1 MFRAVS
7 RLVHTSVRRAA
18 MDLRSLVG
26 HLESIAPS
34 SQAESWDNVGLLVE
48 PSGNPTISCI
58 LLTIDLT
65 ELVLNEARELGA
77 GLVISYHPL
86 IFHPLK
92 RLTQQSVKERI
103 VIRAVESGVA
113 VYSPHTAL
121 DCMEGGVND
130 WLLAGLGEGKVQAL
144 TVYTQ
149 PSTTD
154 RLLTVFGVQ
163 KEKIGSLGLSG
174 AATIKPSPRYI
185 YIYVMSK
192 TRGDCILCHVMTVT
206 HNSMTSSGH
215 AQRKMWHP
223 SSCIYTTLFHPVTSL
238 FSRLHRWCCSTSV
251 GVVQPNVI
259 MVYVSLH
266 TDSSDWSWPNT
277 DFTPTN

>member
-7 RLVHTSVRRAA
+7 RLVHTSVRRAV

-26 HLESIAPS
+26 HLEAIAPS

-48 PSGNPTISCI
+48 PSGNPTISCV

-65 ELVLNEARELGA
+65 EQVLNEAQELGA

-103 VIRAVESGVA
+103 VVRALESGVA

-130 WLLAGLGEGKVQAL
+130 WLLTGLGEGEVQAL
-144 TVYTQ
+144 TVHTQ

-174 AATIKPSPRYI
+174 AATIKPSARYLMTCNRRRLH
-185 YIYVMSK
+185 V
-192 TRGDCILCHVMTVT
+192 HVMKCTVT
-206 HNSMTSSGH
+206 HNSMTLSGH
-215 AQRKMWHP
+215 VLRKMWHL
-223 SSCIYTTLFHPVTSL
+223 SSCIYTTLSHPVTSL
-238 FSRLHRWCCSTSV
+238 FSRLHRCSCSV
-251 GVVQPNVI
+251 GVLCSQ
-259 MVYVSLH
+259 VS
-266 TDSSDWSWPNT
+266 
-277 DFTPTN
+277 

>member
-1 MFRAVS
+1 MLHYVCVHVECGRGACGSQREPSSVQLYFCFSGNAIWMFRGVS
-7 RLVHTSVRRAA
+7 RLVHTSLHRAA

-26 HLESIAPS
+26 HLEAIAPS

-48 PSGNPTISCI
+48 PSGNPTVSCI
-58 LLTIDLT
+58 LLTVDLT
-65 ELVLNEARELGA
+65 EQVLNEAQELRA
-77 GLVISYHPL
+77 GLIISYHPL

-103 VIRAVESGVA
+103 VVRALESGVA

-144 TVYTQ
+144 TVHTQ

-154 RLLTVFGVQ
+154 KLLTLCGVH

-174 AATIKPSPRYI
+174 AATIRPSPRYLMI
-185 YIYVMSK
+185 IRGSYYIHSRYV
-192 TRGDCILCHVMTVT
+192 TVT
-206 HNSMTSSGH
+206 HNFVTLNGH
-215 AQRKMWHP
+215 ALRKMWHL
-223 SSCIYTTLFHPVTSL
+223 SSCIYTTLSHPVTSL
-238 FSRLHRWCCSTSV
+238 FSRLHR
-251 GVVQPNVI
+251 
-259 MVYVSLH
+259 
-266 TDSSDWSWPNT
+266 
-277 DFTPTN
+277 